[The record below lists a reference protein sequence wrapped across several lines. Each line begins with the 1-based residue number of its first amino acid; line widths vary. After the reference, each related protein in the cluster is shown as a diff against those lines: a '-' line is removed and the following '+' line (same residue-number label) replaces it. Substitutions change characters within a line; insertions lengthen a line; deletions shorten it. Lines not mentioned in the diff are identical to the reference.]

1 MDDVHLPVTYAA
13 TGLDHVGIYAHSMD
27 DITAQFERLG
37 FLLTPLSQHATTD
50 PATGIT
56 TRLGTANRCAMLGR
70 GYIELLAIV
79 DANLDPRDLASGL
92 ARYAGLHIMA
102 FGTDE
107 PARSVASM
115 RAGGF
120 DAGLGDLRRSVDT
133 PTGRQLAR
141 FTQVRVPRAQMPEG
155 LLLTLLHHTPEVLW
169 QPRYLAHPNGATAL
183 DALALVV
190 RSPDEIAP
198 RYERYLGTAA
208 ARIEGGL
215 RFALPHGSLLILEP
229 DAFSAQFGGAT
240 PPLLPFPGGLV
251 VSVNDLGHTRA
262 WLDRSGVAWQQSPDG
277 LHVAAED
284 AGNAALIFRESPK
297 H

>member
-1 MDDVHLPVTYAA
+1 MDNVHPPA
-13 TGLDHVGIYAHSMD
+13 THPANGLDHVGIYAHSMD
-27 DITAQFERLG
+27 DIAAQFERLG

-50 PATGIT
+50 PATGAT
-56 TRLGTANRCAMLGR
+56 TQLGTANRCAMLGR

-79 DANLDPRDLASGL
+79 DTNLDPRDVASGL

-120 DAGLGDLRRSVDT
+120 DARLGDLRRSVDT
-133 PTGRQLAR
+133 PDGRQLAR
-141 FTQVRVPRAQMPEG
+141 FTQVRVPREQMPEG
-155 LLLTLLHHTPEVLW
+155 LIMTLLHHTPEVLW
-169 QPRYLAHPNGATAL
+169 QPRHLTHPNGATAL
-183 DALALVV
+183 DTLALAA

-198 RYERYLGTAA
+198 RYERYLGIAA
-208 ARIEGGL
+208 ARVEGGL

-229 DAFSAQFGGAT
+229 DAFSAQFGSAT

-251 VSVNDLGHTRA
+251 VSVSDLGRTRA
-262 WLDRSGVAWQQSPDG
+262 WLDRSGIAWLQSPDG

-284 AGNAALIFRESPK
+284 AGNVALIFRESPG